1 MICVPICAGQVCV
14 GQIYADQV
22 CIGQAVGAPVRHP
35 DVISQ
40 TELAPRYRV
49 IIHDDDVTPMDFV
62 VGVLVDIFRLDMN
75 GAAAVML
82 EAHNTGAALVG
93 VWPLE
98 QVEFLVDRAHATAR
112 TAKYPLTFTYEP
124 EE

>member
-1 MICVPICAGQVCV
+1 MIRVPICAGQIYVNQVV
-14 GQIYADQV
+14 GT
-22 CIGQAVGAPVRHP
+22 PVRQP
-35 DVISQ
+35 DVSLQ
-40 TELAPRYRV
+40 AELAPRYRV